1 MKIKKD
7 RKIDKYNY
15 SSGNSMYLFSAIIN
29 MIAAI
34 TDFVV
39 GGITGKP
46 LLIVGGVCFAIA
58 SILHFT
64 NYFSSRR

>member
-7 RKIDKYNY
+7 RRIDKQSYT
-15 SSGNSMYLFSAIIN
+15 SGNSSYLLSAIIN
-29 MIAAI
+29 MVAAI